1 MAKNYG
7 KRNSARRSGSVSK
20 QLLLAL
26 VCFLFGYLS
35 ASVFD
40 FASLTNWVNTQLL
53 AQHTAP
59 AAKNVVPQQAQLPKP
74 KFEFYTLLANERNEA
89 GPQAAPVTPAAPVVV
104 AQATTT
110 AATTTPVNPLTTK
123 SPPVAVPLGNAVPAK
138 ELSNQL
144 VTAKEAYL
152 VQVAAFKSK
161 QEAER
166 MKAALSL
173 KGFLVNVAI
182 VNQQKTSWYR
192 VSIGPFTSKTQ
203 AQQAQVAVARS
214 EHIVGMIRKMD
225 A

>member
-7 KRNSARRSGSVSK
+7 KRNSVRRSGSVSK

-40 FASLTNWVNTQLL
+40 FASLTNWVNTQL
-53 AQHTAP
+53 QVQRTAST
-59 AAKNVVPQQAQLPKP
+59 AKNAVAPQAQLPKP

-89 GPQAAPVTPAAPVVV
+89 GPQAAPVVV
-104 AQATTT
+104 AQATTV
-110 AATTTPVNPLTTK
+110 AAPVNPLTTK
-123 SPPVAVPLGNAVPAK
+123 SPPVAVPLGNAVPIKEK
-138 ELSNQL
+138 ELPSQL
-144 VTAKEAYL
+144 VAGKDAYL

-182 VNQQKTSWYR
+182 VNQQKTSWFR
-192 VSIGPFTSKTQ
+192 VSIGPFASKIQ
-203 AQQAQVAVARS
+203 AQQAQIAVARS